1 VCYCSNISVNEM
13 CHNAPTEQR
22 WVLVVSIALVL
33 LGVTLLTLR
42 SVLFSLVLIIA
53 GIAIFTYWL
62 YGVARSREVDRHLPD
77 DRTISSKPEVGA
89 ETFCTCPI
97 CKHTDSKTC
106 IGIRCAC
113 CVLMRNKQIV
123 GHFNRPLE

>member
-1 VCYCSNISVNEM
+1 MCYCSNSSVNEM
-13 CHNAPTEQR
+13 SHNAPTER

-123 GHFNRPLE
+123 GHFNRPSE

>member
-1 VCYCSNISVNEM
+1 MS
-13 CHNAPTEQR
+13 HNVPTEQR

-62 YGVARSREVDRHLPD
+62 YRVARSREVDRLLPD
-77 DRTISSKPEVGA
+77 DRTFSSKPGVGA
-89 ETFCTCPI
+89 ETLCTCSI
-97 CKHTDSKTC
+97 CKHTDTKMC
-106 IGIRCAC
+106 LGIRCSC

-123 GHFNRPLE
+123 GHFNRPSE